1 MSDAAMRRRYAIWR
15 AFVDR
20 SALWVR
26 RWIVAAALVAGCGG
40 SGAVPQSPAPAPV
53 QPSPAEPAPAEPAPA
68 EPAPVQPSPAEP
80 APAEPAP
87 VEPAPAAATAPTHE
101 ALLALLRAST
111 YDLSSKPD
119 SECANLATKDSSVLG
134 PAIEQMLPDAD
145 MQRSSC
151 EPAEGR
157 AYRCKTE
164 LGRQHAS
171 AQGDDEWWV
180 ELDYQVN
187 GETIDWTTLRCRLA
201 G

>member
-1 MSDAAMRRRYAIWR
+1 MRRSYAIWR

-40 SGAVPQSPAPAPV
+40 SGAVPQSPA
-53 QPSPAEPAPAEPAPA
+53 
-68 EPAPVQPSPAEP
+68 PAPVQPSPAEP